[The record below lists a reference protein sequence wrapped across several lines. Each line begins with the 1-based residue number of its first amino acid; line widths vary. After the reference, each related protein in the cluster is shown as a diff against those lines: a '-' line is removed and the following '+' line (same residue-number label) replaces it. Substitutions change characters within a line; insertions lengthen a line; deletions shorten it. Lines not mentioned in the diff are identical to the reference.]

1 MEEQRLVSI
10 VLPVYNGAKNVAN
23 SIESILQQTY
33 QNWELIAVND
43 CSTDDTLAV
52 LEKYEKLDSRIH
64 LLSNAVNLKLP
75 QTLNVGFAAAK
86 GDYYTWTSDDN
97 RYKPEAIARMVEE
110 LQADPSLSMVY
121 ANYITTDSEGNLL
134 EIVRFPEPEQLSLC
148 NCIGACFLYTAL
160 TAKSVGTYDANL
172 FLAEDYDYWI
182 RIYRHGKIKHINEE
196 LYYYMHH
203 STSLSETQ
211 KDAVLMQTYKTL
223 EKHFLFLYMN
233 AKQHGTQFA
242 LLDFMLYCCTPEQAK
257 TVFPM
262 LCVAE
267 PCYPKELK
275 RRAIKEKIK
284 GTALGR
290 VLLKIKRHFNGQ
302 RKS

>member
-10 VLPVYNGAKNVAN
+10 VLPVYNGEKNVAT

-33 QNWELIAVND
+33 QNWELIVVND

-52 LEKYEKLDSRIH
+52 LEKYQKIDSRIH

-121 ANYITTDSEGNLL
+121 ANYTTIDSKGNSL
-134 EIVRFPEPEQLSLC
+134 EAVRFPEPEQISSY

-160 TAKSVGTYDANL
+160 SAKIVGTYDINL

-182 RIYRHGKIKHINEE
+182 RIYRHGKIKHINEN

-203 STSLSETQ
+203 STSLSATK
-211 KDAVLMQTYKTL
+211 KDAVLTQTYKTL
-223 EKHFLFLYMN
+223 EKHFLFLYTN
-233 AKQHGTQFA
+233 ALQYGTQFA
-242 LLDFMLYCCTPEQAK
+242 LFDQMLCCCTPEQAQ
-257 TVFPM
+257 TVLPM
-262 LCVAE
+262 LCLAD

-275 RRAIKEKIK
+275 RRAVKEKIK

-290 VLLKIKRHFNGQ
+290 VLLRIKHHFNG
-302 RKS
+302 